1 MEPTFYADYYRHEN
15 THWWFR
21 WRFDLITGIV
31 RALRDD
37 AAGELQILDAGC
49 GTGQMLQHLER
60 YGRAIGIDT
69 AKEAIHYAATRGVDR
84 LVLASVDCLPFADAT
99 FDCVLSLDVIEH
111 VADDAAMVRS
121 LYDAVKPGGHLIV
134 TVPAF
139 KSLWSSHDEV
149 NWHKRRYTASELR
162 RLVAETGL
170 EIERLTYCNTALF
183 APIFV
188 ARKIKNLRERLSRRH
203 AMARPEISDL
213 SELPRPVNEALYR
226 LLQAETRLMRR
237 TNLPV
242 GVSLLAVARKPLPA
256 VVVAAARTDVA
267 EPSVVALEP
276 IPVALREPVVE
287 EVAVG

>member
-31 RALRDD
+31 RSLRDEAD
-37 AAGELQILDAGC
+37 GELQILDAGC

-60 YGRAIGIDT
+60 YGQAIGIDT
-69 AKEAIHYAATRGVDR
+69 AREAIHYASTRGVDR
-84 LVLASVDCLPFADAT
+84 LVLASVDRLPFADGT

-139 KSLWSSHDEV
+139 KALWSSHDEV
-149 NWHKRRYTASELR
+149 NWHKRRYTAPELR

-183 APIFV
+183 APIYL
-188 ARKIKNLRERLSRRH
+188 ARKVKNLRERLVHNGATTS
-203 AMARPEISDL
+203 PEISDL
-213 SELPRPVNEALYR
+213 SELPRPLNEALYR

-237 TNLPV
+237 TDLPF
-242 GVSLLAVARKPLPA
+242 GVSLLAVARKPLDATAASPVRASIVEPVA
-256 VVVAAARTDVA
+256 VAPEPMPVAIPEPVA
-267 EPSVVALEP
+267 EE
-276 IPVALREPVVE
+276 I
-287 EVAVG
+287 AVG